1 VKRNDD
7 VRGETGVF
15 VGEMLAL
22 VMLIIPVLI
31 CGTLGAAVGY
41 FYRYRLQQR
50 RLLTVVTAIVVF
62 VLFEI
67 TSGTL
72 SSKYTLRENL
82 EAQFDLILPF
92 IFLYLLP
99 AAFGSFFVARR
110 WRTWW

>member
-1 VKRNDD
+1 
-7 VRGETGVF
+7 
-15 VGEMLAL
+15 
-22 VMLIIPVLI
+22 MLIIPVLI

-41 FYRYRLQQR
+41 VFRYRLQQR
-50 RLLTVVTAIVVF
+50 RVVTVVGAIVVF

-82 EAQFDLILPF
+82 AEQPGLLPPF

-99 AAFGSFFVARR
+99 ASFGSFFVARR
-110 WRTWW
+110 FRTWWD

>member
-1 VKRNDD
+1 
-7 VRGETGVF
+7 
-15 VGEMLAL
+15 
-22 VMLIIPVLI
+22 MLIIPVLI

-50 RLLTVVTAIVVF
+50 RLVTVATAIVAF

-82 EAQFDLILPF
+82 TAQLDLLLPF

-99 AAFGSFFVARR
+99 AAFGSFLVARR
-110 WRTWW
+110 YRTGW

>member
-1 VKRNDD
+1 
-7 VRGETGVF
+7 
-15 VGEMLAL
+15 ML
-22 VMLIIPVLI
+22 VIPVLI

-50 RLLTVVTAIVVF
+50 RLVTVVTAIVIF

-82 EAQFDLILPF
+82 AEQFDLLPPF

-110 WRTWW
+110 FRTWW